1 MLLKQDRVLNKMQV
15 IKRFKIIIIII
26 GIFIFSLFLPIIPTM
41 GKQDYDVYGCE
52 HLIFRTS
59 KDIFISNK
67 DSHNILEINTIK
79 RNKNCS
85 RSDPMPY
92 NFNI

>member
-1 MLLKQDRVLNKMQV
+1 MQV

-26 GIFIFSLFLPIIPTM
+26 GIFIISFFLPIIPTM
-41 GKQDYDVYGCE
+41 GKQNYDFYGCE

-59 KDIFISNK
+59 KNFLISNK
-67 DSHNILEINTIK
+67 DSHNILEINVIK
-79 RNKNCS
+79 KNKNCS
-85 RSDPMPY
+85 NSDPMPY